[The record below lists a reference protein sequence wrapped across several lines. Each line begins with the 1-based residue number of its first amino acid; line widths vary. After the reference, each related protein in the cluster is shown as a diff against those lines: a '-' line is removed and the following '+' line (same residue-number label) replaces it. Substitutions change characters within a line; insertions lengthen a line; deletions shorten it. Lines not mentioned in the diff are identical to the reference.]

1 MGSKHI
7 YWNNEHVNIIRIT
20 ISIRINNGCILSIQ
34 RKRSNI
40 LASILVFYAKIVTR
54 FADVTLILHDGK

>member
-40 LASILVFYAKIVTR
+40 LASILVFYAKKKNCHKICRCNFDTS
-54 FADVTLILHDGK
+54 

>member
-40 LASILVFYAKIVTR
+40 LASILVFYAKKKK
-54 FADVTLILHDGK
+54 LS